1 MSARGRWFMR
11 DRPLVI
17 WLAAAGLVALVHP
30 FFASSRWLMV
40 HLVVLGAVT
49 HAVMVWSVHF
59 TDALL
64 KTRPDFEARRR
75 QSQRLGLL
83 QLGAVLVFVGVP
95 TGTWV
100 VTLVGATLVSA
111 AVLWH
116 AVMLVRRLRAALP
129 GRFRITVRY
138 YIAAALLL
146 PVGATFG
153 VLLARGADDDVWH
166 GRLLVAHTMVNLL
179 GWVGLTV
186 LGTLVTLWPTMLR
199 TRMAPDTESA
209 SRTALPILLAGLTL
223 VVVGPLLNQ
232 PLVGAAG
239 LVAYLAG
246 ALWAG
251 RTFVVAAR
259 NRPPAAF
266 PTLSAGAG
274 LLWLPVGLVALAW
287 SLVTGGSWAAIADN
301 YGRLTTI
308 FVVGFAL
315 QVLLGALTYLLPI
328 ALGGGPSV
336 LRAGMTQLEK
346 GGTLRVVVTNVG
358 LALCLLPVPSLVRV
372 ILSTFV
378 LVALASFIP
387 LMFKGIHASVRARRE
402 LVDTPAGTPAKDGA
416 VTRPATAWSRPQ
428 LVAGIAI
435 IAVGASLGV
444 GLDPT
449 AAGLTLA
456 KGSGAAS
463 AGVTPTGHTTRVTVA
478 AKDMRFSPSEV
489 SVPAGDTL
497 VIDLVN
503 ADPKEVHDL
512 VLASGASSGRLS
524 PGQKKSVQVGVV
536 GADID
541 GWCSVVG
548 HRQMGMVFAVK
559 AVGGA
564 SSADAAQQAAG
575 GHASHGHGAAAT
587 VAPSAGAGPALDFM
601 KKPGAD
607 FTAYDPVLPP
617 LTNERVH
624 KITLTVEEVE
634 VEVAPGVRQK
644 RWTYNG
650 TAPGPTLHGR
660 VGDVF
665 EITLVNKGTM
675 GHSIDFHAG
684 ENNPDE
690 VMRTIPPGGSL
701 LYRFTA
707 RRSGIWMYHCST
719 MPMATHIAAGMYG
732 AVVIE
737 PEGLPPVARSYLM
750 VQSEVYL
757 GAQGAPV
764 NADKVAAEKPDA
776 VVFNGYAGQ
785 YAARPLAAKVGERV
799 RIWVLDAGPNRPSSF
814 HVVGGQFDTVY
825 AEGTYLLKGGRGPL
839 DPPGATTGGSQALGL
854 QAAQGGFVELTF
866 PAPGNY
872 KLVSHLMVDA
882 ERGANGV
889 IAVTR

>member
-1 MSARGRWFMR
+1 
-11 DRPLVI
+11 
-17 WLAAAGLVALVHP
+17 
-30 FFASSRWLMV
+30 
-40 HLVVLGAVT
+40 
-49 HAVMVWSVHF
+49 
-59 TDALL
+59 
-64 KTRPDFEARRR
+64 
-75 QSQRLGLL
+75 
-83 QLGAVLVFVGVP
+83 
-95 TGTWV
+95 
-100 VTLVGATLVSA
+100 
-111 AVLWH
+111 
-116 AVMLVRRLRAALP
+116 
-129 GRFRITVRY
+129 
-138 YIAAALLL
+138 
-146 PVGATFG
+146 
-153 VLLARGADDDVWH
+153 
-166 GRLLVAHTMVNLL
+166 MVNLL

-199 TRMAPDTESA
+199 TRMAPDTETA

-223 VVVGPLLNQ
+223 VVVGPLVDQ

-239 LVAYLAG
+239 LVIYLAG
-246 ALWAG
+246 TVWAG
-251 RTFVVAAR
+251 RTFVIAAR

-274 LLWLPVGLVALAW
+274 LLWLPVGLVAMAW
-287 SLVTGGSWAAIADN
+287 SLATSGSWAAIADN
-301 YGRLTTI
+301 YGKLTTI

-346 GGTLRVVVTNVG
+346 GGTIRVVVTNVG
-358 LALCLLPVPSLVRV
+358 LALSLLPVPSLVRV
-372 ILSTFV
+372 VLSTFV

-428 LVAGIAI
+428 LVAGLAI
-435 IAVGASLGV
+435 VAVGASLGV
-444 GLDPT
+444 GLDPA

-456 KGSGAAS
+456 AGQAAS
-463 AGVTPTGHTTRVTVA
+463 AEVQPTGHTTRVTVT
-478 AKDMRFSPSEV
+478 AKDMRFTPSEI

-512 VLASGASSGRLS
+512 VLATGASSGRLS
-524 PGQKKSVQVGVV
+524 PGGKKAVEVGVV

-548 HRQMGMVFAVK
+548 HRQMGMVFTVK
-559 AVGGA
+559 AVGAAAPASGA
-564 SSADAAQQAAG
+564 AGGATNQAAG
-575 GHASHGHGAAAT
+575 GHAAHGHGATTTTPSGT
-587 VAPSAGAGPALDFM
+587 VPALDFM

-607 FTAYDPVLPP
+607 FTAYDPVLAP
-617 LTNERVH
+617 LTNEKVH
-624 KITLTVEEVE
+624 RITLTVEEVV
-634 VEVAPGVRQK
+634 VEVAPGVTQK

-650 TAPGPTLHGR
+650 QAPGPTLHGR

-665 EITLVNKGTM
+665 EITLVNHGTT

-690 VMRTIPPGGSL
+690 VMRTIPPGESL

-719 MPMATHIAAGMYG
+719 MPMATHIAAGMHG

-737 PEGLPPVARSYLM
+737 PEGLPAVDRSYVM

-757 GAQGAPV
+757 GGQGEPV
-764 NADKVAAEKPDA
+764 NAEKVTAEKPDA

-814 HVVGGQFDTVY
+814 HVVGGQFDTTY
-825 AEGTYLLKGGRGPL
+825 SEGTYLLRGGRGPL
-839 DPPGATTGGSQALGL
+839 DAPGVTTGGSQALGL
-854 QAAQGGFVELTF
+854 QAAQGGFVEMTF

-872 KLVSHLMVDA
+872 KFVSHLMVDA

>member
-1 MSARGRWFMR
+1 MSARGTWFMR

-17 WLAAAGLVALVHP
+17 WLAAAALVSLVHP

-40 HLVVLGAVT
+40 HLVVLGALT

-83 QLGAVLVFVGVP
+83 QIGAILVFIGVP
-95 TGTWV
+95 TATWV
-100 VTLVGATLVSA
+100 LTLAGATLVSV

-153 VLLARGADDDVWH
+153 VLLARGPSDAWA
-166 GRLLVAHTMVNLL
+166 GRLLVAHTMTNLL

-199 TRMAPDTESA
+199 TRMAPATESA
-209 SRTALPILLAGLTL
+209 SQLALPVLLAGLAL
-223 VVVGPLLNQ
+223 VVTGALVDK
-232 PLVGAAG
+232 PLVAVLGLAG
-239 LVAYLAG
+239 YLAG
-246 ALWAG
+246 TLWVA
-251 RTFVVAAR
+251 RTFVATGRA
-259 NRPPAAF
+259 RPPATF

-274 LLWLPVGLVALAW
+274 IVWLPIGITVLGWALLTRGSFVA
-287 SLVTGGSWAAIADN
+287 VADH
-301 YGRLTTI
+301 YGTLTVI

-315 QVLLGALTYLLPI
+315 QVLLGALSYLLPV

-336 LRAGMTQLEK
+336 LRAGMTELEK
-346 GGTLRVVVTNVG
+346 GSTLRVVVTNVG
-358 LALCLLPVPSLVRV
+358 LVLTLLPVPSLVRV
-372 ILSTFV
+372 VLSTLV

-387 LMFKGIHASVRARRE
+387 LMFKGIHASVRARRQ
-402 LVDTPAGTPAKDGA
+402 LADAPAGTPAEGG
-416 VTRPATAWSRPQ
+416 RLPARTTQAWSRPQ

-435 IAVGASLGV
+435 IALGASIGV
-444 GLDPT
+444 GLDPS

-456 KGSGAAS
+456 AGTS
-463 AGVTPTGHTTRVTVA
+463 AGTPATTSVTPTGQTTRVSVT
-478 AKDMRFSPSEV
+478 AKDMRFTPSTI
-489 SVPAGDTL
+489 SVPVGNRL

-503 ADPKEVHDL
+503 TDATQVHDL
-512 VLASGASSGRLS
+512 VLADGAQSGRLS
-524 PGQKKSVQVGVV
+524 PGEKKTVDVGVIS
-536 GADID
+536 GSLD

-548 HRQMGMVFAVK
+548 HRQMGMVLTVTATGT
-559 AVGGA
+559 ATSGSGTDHGQTATGTGSGA
-564 SSADAAQQAAG
+564 SP
-575 GHASHGHGAAAT
+575 T
-587 VAPSAGAGPALDFM
+587 IDFM
-601 KKPGAD
+601 KQPGAD
-607 FTAYDPVLPP
+607 FAAYDPVLPP
-617 LTNERVH
+617 LTNEKVH
-624 KITLTVEEVE
+624 RITLTVEEVE

-650 TAPGPTLHGR
+650 TTPGPTLHGR
-660 VGDVF
+660 VGDTF
-665 EITLVNKGTM
+665 EVTLVNHGSM

-684 ENNPDE
+684 ENNPAD
-690 VMRTIPPGGSL
+690 VMRTIPPGHSL
-701 LYRFTA
+701 VYRFTA
-707 RRSGIWMYHCST
+707 KRAGIWMYHCST

-737 PEGLPPVARSYLM
+737 PPGLPHVDRSYLL

-757 GAQGAPV
+757 GAQGEPV
-764 NADKVAAEKPDA
+764 NSDKVVAEKPDA

-785 YAARPLAAKVGERV
+785 YAARPLTAKTGERV
-799 RIWVLDAGPNRPSSF
+799 RIWVLDAGPNRATSF

-825 AEGTYLLKGGRGPL
+825 SEGTYLLKNGRGAL
-839 DPPGATTGGSQALGL
+839 DPPGTTTGGSQALGL
-854 QAAQGGFVELTF
+854 QVAQGGFVELSF
-866 PAPGNY
+866 PAPGTY
-872 KLVSHLMVDA
+872 KFVSHVMVDA
-882 ERGANGV
+882 ERGANGL
-889 IAVTR
+889 ITVTR